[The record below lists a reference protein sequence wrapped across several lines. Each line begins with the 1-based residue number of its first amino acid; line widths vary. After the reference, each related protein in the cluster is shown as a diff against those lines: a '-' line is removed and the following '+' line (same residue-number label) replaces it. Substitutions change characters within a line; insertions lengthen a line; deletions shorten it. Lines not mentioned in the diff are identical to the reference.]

1 MIPDYSNTADL
12 LYLVVGLE
20 VCYATRRYECCGF
33 GGTFAIW
40 DQSCACQQGLDK
52 VSDYAKNGLKYVTS
66 ADFSCL
72 MHQQGI
78 ARKFGID
85 IKTYYIAEILNGT
98 AAE

>member
-1 MIPDYSNTADL
+1 
-12 LYLVVGLE
+12 
-20 VCYATRRYECCGF
+20 
-33 GGTFAIW
+33 
-40 DQSCACQQGLDK
+40 
-52 VSDYAKNGLKYVTS
+52 
-66 ADFSCL
+66 